1 MYIYVY
7 ICRHEDGAVRDG
19 EAVKEEFYHKSLCAS
34 FVSSFKKLIL
44 EIRGSQ
50 VYFDETGNVTR
61 RSTAKTA
68 LRKVDKTV

>member
-1 MYIYVY
+1 M
-7 ICRHEDGAVRDG
+7 RGEEGGQAVD
-19 EAVKEEFYHKSLCAS
+19 EERYHKLLCAS
-34 FVSSFKKLIL
+34 FLTTFKKLIL

-50 VYFDETGNVTR
+50 VYFDSEGIVTK